1 MIAGIADLESSF
13 CALLSHCLLFTSA
26 SVASA
31 EIYRAATGK
40 VDVLFGELLIINRFP
55 YESNLQ
61 RFSHRFTSVSRQSLG
76 KNSVGFEFFHVT
88 SNKCQA

>member
-55 YESNLQ
+55 YENNLQ
-61 RFSHRFTSVSRQSLG
+61 RFSYRFTSALRQSLG